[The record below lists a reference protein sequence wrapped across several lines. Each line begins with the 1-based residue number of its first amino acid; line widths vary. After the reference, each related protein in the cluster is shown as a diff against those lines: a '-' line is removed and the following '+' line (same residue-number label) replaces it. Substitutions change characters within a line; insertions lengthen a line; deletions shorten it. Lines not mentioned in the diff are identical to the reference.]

1 MAING
6 CDDVTKLIHHSDRGV
21 QYCSNDYVKI
31 LKKNKIKISM
41 TENGD
46 PLENA
51 IAERVNGILKDE
63 LLEDKFGSYQI
74 AQNDVAVAVSI
85 YNYERPHSSI
95 EFLTPVEA
103 HQKTGTLK
111 RKWKNYYQQKENTT
125 A

>member
-1 MAING
+1 
-6 CDDVTKLIHHSDRGV
+6 
-21 QYCSNDYVKI
+21 
-31 LKKNKIKISM
+31 M

-63 LLEDKFGSYQI
+63 LLDDKYGTYQI
-74 AQNDVAVAVSI
+74 AQNEVAVAVSI

-103 HQKTGTLK
+103 HQKSGTLE
-111 RKWKNYYQQKENTT
+111 RKWKNYYQKKENT
-125 A
+125 AA

>member
-1 MAING
+1 
-6 CDDVTKLIHHSDRGV
+6 
-21 QYCSNDYVKI
+21 VKI
-31 LKKNKIKISM
+31 LEKNKIKISM

-63 LLEDKFGSYQI
+63 LLDDKYADYQI
-74 AQNDVAVAVSI
+74 AQNEVAIAVSI

-103 HQKTGTLK
+103 HKKSGILE
-111 RKWKNYYQQKENTT
+111 RKWKNYYHQKEYT
-125 A
+125 AA